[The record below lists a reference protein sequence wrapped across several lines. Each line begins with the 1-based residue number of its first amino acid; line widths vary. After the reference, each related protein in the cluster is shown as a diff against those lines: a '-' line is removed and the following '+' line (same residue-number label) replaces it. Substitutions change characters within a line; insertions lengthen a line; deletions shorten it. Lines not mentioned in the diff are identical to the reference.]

1 MTIPAR
7 TPSLLELSFP
17 DDPASPPV
25 RIAPGERLV
34 VGRAAECGVS
44 LDNQSVS
51 REHAVLDYGGD
62 GLTVQ
67 DRASKHGTRVN
78 GVRLIAGIPALA
90 GEGDVIQFGPVRM
103 RVERVYARLRTDMS
117 ATGADQVRT
126 VFLEERKGAP
136 QLVRTLRELM
146 RVQAAEGGREEMAQ
160 ALLRQVIGATSLER
174 ALLVRGGDARDDA
187 RVRIVAQVGADI
199 GAISR
204 TVLHAARDPLHVAHL
219 SQHQQIRM
227 AESIIGSGVTEMVC
241 ARVPV
246 RSGEELF
253 LYCDSRHKAGLV
265 GDEIAQFI
273 GVAAAVCG
281 LVFDSIE
288 YRKLGEMR
296 SHFERAATVQRNLL
310 PQRTGEAG
318 SVGWALESIPAAPP
332 AEASMGA
339 SVSGDIVGVAAR
351 PDGSTLVWIGD
362 VCGHGIGA
370 ALLMSAAQS
379 WLHAAAGRVEDP
391 AVTLAALNEFLY
403 QHTEPFDFAS
413 LLVAAVAADG
423 AVEICDAGH
432 GHAFRVRADGA
443 EYVEFPAES
452 GGFVVGAMP
461 DSRYAS
467 VRMRLES
474 GERLVLVTDGVR
486 ETKSPASEEFGVARV
501 LEALRGASG
510 AEQDV
515 ARMLDS
521 VHRFSDGVRE
531 DDLTILSIARR

>member
-1 MTIPAR
+1 MNPQHR
-7 TPSLLELSFP
+7 PQSPLELGFP
-17 DDPASPPV
+17 DDMGVPPL
-25 RIAPGERLV
+25 RIARGERLV
-34 VGRAAECGVS
+34 VGRAAECGVA

-51 REHAVLDYGGD
+51 REHAVLEYGDG

-78 GVRLIAGIPALA
+78 GVRLIAGIPAPI
-90 GEGDVIQFGPVRM
+90 GEGDAVHFGPVRM
-103 RVERVYARLRTDMS
+103 RVDRVYARLRTDLAMAGS
-117 ATGADQVRT
+117 DPVRT
-126 VFLEERKGAP
+126 VLLEEKRGTP

-160 ALLRQVIGATSLER
+160 ALLRQVVGAAGLER
-174 ALLVRGGDARDDA
+174 GLLVRGDGAGADG
-187 RVRIVAQVGADI
+187 RVSIVAHVGADI
-199 GAISR
+199 GGISR
-204 TVLHAARDPLHVAHL
+204 TVLQAARDPAHVAHL
-219 SQHQQIRM
+219 SQHQQIRL

-253 LYCDSRHKAGLV
+253 LYCDSRHKSGLV
-265 GDEIAQFI
+265 GDEIAQFV

-281 LVFDSIE
+281 LVLDSIE
-288 YRKLGEMR
+288 YRKLGELR

-310 PQRTGEAG
+310 PPRTGT
-318 SVGWALESIPAAPP
+318 VGTIAWALESVPAAPP
-332 AEASMGA
+332 SEASLGA

-370 ALLMSAAQS
+370 ALLMSAAQA

-403 QHTEPFDFAS
+403 EHSEPCDFAS
-413 LLVAAVAADG
+413 LLVAAVGADG
-423 AVEICDAGH
+423 TVEICDAGH
-432 GHAFRVRADGA
+432 GHVFRVGAGGA
-443 EYVEFPAES
+443 EYVELPTES

-461 DSRYAS
+461 DSGYS
-467 VRMRLES
+467 SMRLQLAA

-486 ETKSPASEEFGVARV
+486 ESKSAAGEEFGVARV
-501 LEALRGASG
+501 LEALRGEG
-510 AEQDV
+510 GVGDDV
-515 ARMLDS
+515 ARLHDS
-521 VHRFSDGVRE
+521 VHRFAAGVRE
-531 DDLTILSIARR
+531 DDLTILSVGRA